1 MNKRYLL
8 AMILTLALCVGLLGG
23 CAQETPSQSN
33 GESGNSSAATYNW
46 RFAVSEGTESVQA
59 YWATTFVDKL
69 KELNPNINIEIF
81 YGGQLGDA
89 VECNEMCI
97 NGLLEFVTADP
108 ANMSSFIP
116 EMQCFALHFFW
127 PNDDAVVDD
136 VLANSDAIKETVSDL
151 YAEKGL
157 TLLAMHNLGWDLW
170 TSNRPL
176 QKVSDFSG
184 LKVRVMQSPMIIHS
198 YELYGAN
205 PTPIAFSETY
215 SALQLG
221 TADAQEN
228 PAQSIVEAK
237 FYEVQDYLTLS
248 RHAIMPGAIAVNSSL
263 FDTLPA
269 EIQDQIKE
277 AADYAQSVF
286 AEGREK
292 IDSAKLQEMQD
303 KSDITVMELD
313 DAARSE
319 FAAAAEPAIDYYI
332 SEYGGER
339 GRALVEELKSDIEEA
354 EARLG

>member
-1 MNKRYLL
+1 MNKKNVLS
-8 AMILTLALCVGLLGG
+8 MILILSLCMGLLGG
-23 CAQETPSQSN
+23 CGA
-33 GESGNSSAATYNW
+33 GSSAETNTPDSDSDKYSW
-46 RFAVSEGTESVQA
+46 RFAVSEGTESTQA

-69 KELNPNINIEIF
+69 EELNPNINIEIF

-97 NGLLEFVTADP
+97 NGLLDFVTADP

-127 PNDDAVVDD
+127 PNNDAVVDD
-136 VLANSDAIKETVSDL
+136 VLANSNAVKENVSEL

-157 TLLAMHNLGWDLW
+157 TLLAMHNLGWNLW
-170 TSNRPL
+170 TANRPL
-176 QKVSDFSG
+176 EKVSDFSG
-184 LKVRVMQSPMIIHS
+184 LKVRTMQSPMILHS

-205 PTPIAFSETY
+205 PTPISFSETY

-248 RHAIMPGAIAVNSSL
+248 RHSIMPGAIAVNSGL
-263 FDTLPA
+263 FDSLPA
-269 EIQDQIKE
+269 EIQDQIRE
-277 AADYAQSVF
+277 AADYAQSVYT
-286 AEGREK
+286 EGRDE
-292 IDSAKLQEMQD
+292 IDSAKLQEIQE
-303 KSDITVMELD
+303 KSDITFIELE
-313 DAARSE
+313 DAAREE
-319 FAAAAEPAIDYYI
+319 FIATAEPAVDFYI

-339 GRALVEELKSDIEEA
+339 GEALVDALRDSIKEA
-354 EARLG
+354 EARLS

>member
-1 MNKRYLL
+1 MKKRRLFSL
-8 AMILTLALCVGLLGG
+8 GIVLCLCIGLLGG
-23 CAQETPSQSN
+23 CGSEASTDSTANTDS
-33 GESGNSSAATYNW
+33 ESATYNW

-59 YWATTFVDKL
+59 YWATTFVEKL
-69 KELNPNINIEIF
+69 KEINPNINIEIF

-97 NGLLEFVTADP
+97 NGLIEFVTADP

-127 PNDDAVVDD
+127 PNNDAVVDD
-136 VLANSDAIKETVSDL
+136 VLANSDAITGLVSDL

-170 TSNRPL
+170 TANRPL
-176 QKVSDFSG
+176 QTVSDFSG

-221 TADAQEN
+221 TADAEEN

-263 FDTLPA
+263 FDTLPS
-269 EIQDQIKE
+269 EIQDQIRE
-277 AADYAQSVF
+277 AAAYTQSVF
-286 AEGREK
+286 PAGREE
-292 IDSAKLQEMQD
+292 IDTAKLEEIQEM
-303 KSDITVMELD
+303 SDMTFLELD
-313 DAARSE
+313 EAAREE
-319 FAAAAEPAIDYYI
+319 FAAVAEPAIDYYI

-339 GRALVEELKSDIEEA
+339 GQALVEALQSAIEEA
-354 EARLG
+354 ETRLG